1 MFHIRMLRIKEE
13 GSFFPVILSKRHG
26 WTDEK
31 LDEVKEMISRLQS
44 KNK

>member
-13 GSFFPVILSKRHG
+13 GSFPHIVLSNRHG

-31 LDEVKEMISRLQS
+31 LDEVKEVISLFKH